1 MDAISKFDESKGI
14 KFSTYASIRIK
25 GAIIDEIRKNRPISK
40 GAMDKLNRFNMAV
53 EKLQK
58 ELGREPS
65 NEEVAAELEMTL
77 LEVGEVENY
86 INYISVVSLEEVIF
100 SEDEDMNVMG
110 TIEDKNSPS
119 PEESF
124 VNIEKVEVLTKAIEA
139 LNEKDRTVLNL
150 YYYEGLTLKQIGT
163 VLTVSESRV
172 CQLHSRA
179 IRNLKENMKNLN
191 YM

>member
-1 MDAISKFDESKGI
+1 MKTKVA
-14 KFSTYASIRIK
+14 IK
-25 GAIIDEIRKNRPISK
+25 GAEFFAYHGVYAEEQKIGNRYQIDIQITTDFSE
-40 GAMDKLNRFNMAV
+40 AADTDKLKDTVNYGDLYEIIAGVMKIKA
-53 EKLQK
+53 K
-58 ELGREPS
+58 
-65 NEEVAAELEMTL
+65 L
-77 LEVGEVENY
+77 LEH
-86 INYISVVSLEEVIF
+86 IAQLIISSVRERY
-100 SEDEDMNVMG
+100 
-110 TIEDKNSPS
+110 P
-119 PEESF
+119 
-124 VNIEKVEVLTKAIEA
+124 NIEKVEVLTKAIEA